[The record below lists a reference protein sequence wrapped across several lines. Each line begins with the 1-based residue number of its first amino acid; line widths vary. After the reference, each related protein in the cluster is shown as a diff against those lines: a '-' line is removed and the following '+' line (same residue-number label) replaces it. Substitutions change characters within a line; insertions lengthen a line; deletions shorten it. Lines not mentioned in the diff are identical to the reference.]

1 MTSFPI
7 RITGT
12 SGPSDDYW
20 RIPFL
25 SNSSTI
31 SGVFNFQTG
40 KNVFWGEADDTGTYF
55 FRGRSFSATSAVF
68 SGNIGVSGAAAT
80 YPLTVYNASNATT
93 AAFGGTARGLR
104 VDNDGVNSVGMTTLF
119 GVDDT
124 FYGSYQP
131 IRLSGSTVHLA
142 IGTSNALTVTAG
154 GNVGIGVNSGNGKL
168 FVKQSNANLFDG
180 INNYASSNDSFIGIG
195 HTGSLAVINSSY
207 NSTGVY
213 APIAF
218 YTSDTERMRIT
229 SGGNVL
235 IGTETDNG
243 HKLQIGSTS
252 SDRTSL
258 SFSNTTT
265 TRRYEVGLHGSSG
278 TFPNRFFI
286 FDDFANG
293 YVFTIRASSVSR
305 FHGPLETNE
314 LTSESTTK
322 LASINGN
329 VGIRNTSPQAYLDI
343 GGVAD
348 SAGFNNLILRS
359 GNSDDASPESNQI
372 LFGYANSMNYA
383 HAIKT
388 RHQSGSQAGNSIEFW
403 VWKAGDP
410 IATQAGQRAM
420 IVEGN
425 QTTFNGEIKTG
436 ALDGGYVAG
445 NWKLGRALSGSQP
458 SETHQIIVE
467 INGALFSIGA
477 ASI

>member
-12 SGPSDDYW
+12 SGTSDDYW

-40 KNVFWGEADDTGTYF
+40 KSVYWGEPSDTGTYF
-55 FRGRSFSATSAVF
+55 FRGRGINVQGLTGTSATF
-68 SGNIGVSGAAAT
+68 SGNVGTGGASAT
-80 YPLTVYNASNATT
+80 YPLTVYNASNGTT

-104 VDNDGVNSVGMTTLF
+104 VDNDGVNSSGMTTLF
-119 GVDDT
+119 GVDNT
-124 FYGSYQP
+124 FFASYQP

-142 IGTSNALTVTAG
+142 IGTSNALTIA
-154 GNVGIGVNSGNGKL
+154 
-168 FVKQSNANLFDG
+168 
-180 INNYASSNDSFIGIG
+180 
-195 HTGSLAVINSSY
+195 
-207 NSTGVY
+207 STGAATFSSTARVEGQFVQIANATNPSLY
-213 APIAF
+213 LNNTSVQWQYYLKSNNNIAF
-218 YTSDTERMRIT
+218 SDAVRDVLTLGYNG
-229 SGGNVL
+229 SPSFFQGGNVL
-235 IGTETDNG
+235 IGTTTDNG
-243 HKLQIGSTS
+243 HRLQIGSTS
-252 SDRTSL
+252 TDRTSL

-293 YVFTIRASSVSR
+293 YVFTVRASSVSR
-305 FHGPLETNE
+305 FHGPLETLE
-314 LTSESTTK
+314 LTSEGTTK
-322 LASINGN
+322 LATISGN
-329 VGIRNTSPQAYLDI
+329 VGIKNTNPQAYLDI
-343 GGVAD
+343 GGLAD
-348 SAGFNNLILRS
+348 TAGFNNLVLRS

-372 LFGYANSMNYA
+372 LFGYSNTMNYA

-388 RHQSGSQAGNSIEFW
+388 RHQSGTQAGNSIEFW

-425 QTTFNGEIKTG
+425 QTTFNSSIKTG
-436 ALDGGYVAG
+436 NLDGGYVSG
-445 NWKLGRALSGSQP
+445 TWKLGRAVLGTQP
-458 SETHQIIVE
+458 SETYQIIVE
-467 INGALFSIGA
+467 INGALYAIGA
-477 ASI
+477 ANI